1 MNLENLSLQA
11 LKDFEEL
18 KHFKENQAIDKSRDE
33 FVAKFGKDTLATIE
47 QHHQSVWSVD
57 GSTVSVSF
65 HIHGKKATMT
75 RLLGDWYVDSPHSP
89 LPPQLCSG
97 RVDFLVALGRLAD

>member
-1 MNLENLSLQA
+1 MNLEELSKQA
-11 LKDFEEL
+11 LKDLIEL
-18 KHFKENQAIDKSRDE
+18 AECKASQLIDKARDE
-33 FVAKFGKDTLATIE
+33 FVVKFGKDTLATIE

-75 RLLGDWYVDSPHSP
+75 RLLGDWYVDSSSRYPH
-89 LPPQLCSG
+89 QICSG

>member
-1 MNLENLSLQA
+1 MQA

-18 KHFKENQAIDKSRDE
+18 KHFKENQAIDKARDE

-47 QHHQSVWSVD
+47 QHHQSEWSMD
-57 GSTVSVSF
+57 GTIARLVF
-65 HIHGKKATMT
+65 HIHGKQVTVE
-75 RLLGDWYVDSPHSP
+75 RLLGDWYVDSSSP

-97 RVDFLVALGRLAD
+97 RVDFLVALGRLA